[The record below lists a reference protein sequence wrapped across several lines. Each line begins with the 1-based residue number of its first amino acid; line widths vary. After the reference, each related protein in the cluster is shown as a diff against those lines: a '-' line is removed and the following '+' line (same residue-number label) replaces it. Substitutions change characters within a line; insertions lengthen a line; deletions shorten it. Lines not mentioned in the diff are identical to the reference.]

1 MKQITVIGLGAGEL
15 DQLPLG
21 LYRKLTTATRLF
33 VRTAEHPVLIEL
45 KNEGITFESFDA
57 IYEKHE
63 TFEVV
68 YKEIVE
74 TLIELAEETP
84 LFYAVPGHPLV
95 AEQTVQWL
103 VEAEK
108 EGRIQLEILGGQ
120 SFLDPIFNALRIDPI
135 EGFQLLDGTMLKR
148 DDVHMGQHVL
158 IAQVYD
164 AYSASD
170 VKLTLMEKYPDDY
183 LVTIVTAAGS
193 SQERLRTVPLFE
205 LDRAVELNNLT
216 TVYVP
221 PVAQIEDRLKE
232 WSTFREII
240 AKLRA
245 PDGCPWDREQT
256 HESLKKYVIEE
267 VHELLQA
274 IHDQDEEGIIE
285 ELGDVLLQVFLHA
298 QIGED
303 EGYFSLEDVLQR
315 VSAKM
320 IHRHPHV
327 FGDVEVE
334 NIEDVLHNWQKL
346 KAEEKSNQKKGILD
360 GLDRAES
367 SLLTSYNF
375 QKAAAKVGFDWP
387 SVEGVMKKFEEEWEE
402 FNNELK
408 NGGTESQMDE
418 LGDVLF
424 TIINVARF
432 YGLSPEEAM
441 MHANRKFKSRF
452 NFVEESVQKGKGDF
466 NVYSLEELESFWQQ
480 AKKTKGEKN
489 HEIR

>member
-21 LYRKLTTATRLF
+21 LYRMLKNATRLF
-33 VRTAEHPVLIEL
+33 VRTAEHPVLKEL
-45 KNEGITFESFDA
+45 QDEGLTFESFDSV
-57 IYEKHE
+57 YESHE
-63 TFEVV
+63 EFELV

-74 TLIELAEETP
+74 TLILRAEEAP

-103 VEAEK
+103 IEAEK
-108 EGRIQLEILGGQ
+108 DGRIELQIVGGQ

-135 EGFQLLDGTMLKR
+135 EGFQLLDGTMFKR
-148 DDVHMGQHVL
+148 DDVQMNQHVL

-164 AYSASD
+164 TYSASE
-170 VKLTLMEKYPDDY
+170 VKLTLMEKYRDDY
-183 LVTIVTAAGS
+183 PVTIVTAAGTS
-193 SQERLRTVPLFE
+193 EEKLRTVPLFE
-205 LDRAVELNNLT
+205 LDRAAELNNLT

-221 PVAQIEDRLKE
+221 PVLEMEDRLKE

-256 HESLKKYVIEE
+256 HESLKKYLIEE
-267 VHELLQA
+267 VHEFLQA
-274 IHDQDEEGIIE
+274 VHEQDDDGMIE
-285 ELGDVLLQVFLHA
+285 ELGDVLLQVFLHT

-303 EGYFSLEDVLQR
+303 EGYFSLEDVLAHI
-315 VSAKM
+315 SSKM

-327 FGDVEVE
+327 FGELEVE
-334 NIEDVLHNWQKL
+334 DSEEVLRNWQQL
-346 KAEEKSNQKKGILD
+346 KTQEKGYASKKVLEGQRRVD
-360 GLDRAES
+360 S

-387 SVEGVMKKFEEEWEE
+387 NVEGALEKFEEEWNE
-402 FNNELK
+402 FKAELE
-408 NGGTESQMDE
+408 NGGQASRLDE

-441 MHANRKFKSRF
+441 VHANRKFETRF
-452 NFVEESVQKGKGDF
+452 LEVEENVVNGKGEF
-466 NVYSLEELESFWQQ
+466 NAYSLEELEEFWQL
-480 AKKTKGEKN
+480 AKQKQRGEN
-489 HEIR
+489 E

>member
-1 MKQITVIGLGAGEL
+1 MKQITVIGLGAGDL

-21 LYRKLTTATRLF
+21 IYRTLKDATRVF
-33 VRTAEHPVLIEL
+33 VRTDKHPVLDEL
-45 KNEGITFESFDA
+45 RNEGLAFESFDS
-57 IYEKHE
+57 IYEKHDA
-63 TFEVV
+63 FEMV

-74 TLIELAEETP
+74 TLIDIAGESP
-84 LFYAVPGHPLV
+84 FVYAVPGHPLV

-108 EGRIQLEILGGQ
+108 AGRIQLTIVGGQ

-135 EGFQLLDGTMLKR
+135 EGFQLIDGTMFKR
-148 DDVHMGQHVL
+148 DDVQMGQHVL

-164 AYSASD
+164 AYSASE

-183 LVTIVTAAGS
+183 PVTIVTAAGS
-193 SQERLRTVPLFE
+193 SAEELKTVPLFE
-205 LDRAVELNNLT
+205 LDRAAELNNLT
-216 TVYVP
+216 TVYIP
-221 PVAQIEDRLKE
+221 PVIQIEERLKE
-232 WSTFREII
+232 WSAFREII

-256 HESLKKYVIEE
+256 HESLKKYIIEE
-267 VHELLQA
+267 AHELLQA
-274 IHDQDEEGIIE
+274 IHDEDDEGIIE

-334 NIEDVLHNWQKL
+334 SSEDVLRNWQQL
-346 KAEEKSNQKKGILD
+346 KAEEKGKQPTRILE
-360 GLDRAES
+360 GLDRTES
-367 SLLTSYNF
+367 SLLTSFNF

-387 SVEGVMKKFEEEWEE
+387 NVEGAIKKFDEEWNE
-402 FNNELK
+402 FKHELHK
-408 NGGTESQMDE
+408 GNSESQLDE

-441 MHANRKFKSRF
+441 IHANRKFKSRF
-452 NFVEESVQKGKGDF
+452 NFVESSVIKEKGDF
-466 NVYSLEELESFWQQ
+466 KQYTLEELEAIWQQ
-480 AKKTKGEKN
+480 AKQTKGEKN
-489 HEIR
+489 NEIR

>member
-21 LYRKLTTATRLF
+21 LYRKLTKATRLF
-33 VRTAEHPVLIEL
+33 VRTAEHPVLDEL
-45 KNEGITFESFDA
+45 VNDGLSFESFDA
-57 IYEKHE
+57 IYEKHDA
-63 TFEVV
+63 FEMV

-74 TLIELAEETP
+74 TLIELADESP
-84 LFYAVPGHPLV
+84 LIYAVPGHPLV

-108 EGRIQLEILGGQ
+108 EGRINLEILGGQ

-135 EGFQLLDGTMLKR
+135 EGFQLLDGTMFKR
-148 DDVHMGQHVL
+148 DDVQMGQHVL

-164 AYSASD
+164 SYSASE

-183 LVTIVTAAGS
+183 PVTIVTAAGS
-193 SQERLRTVPLFE
+193 SKEELRTVPLFE
-205 LDRAVELNNLT
+205 LDRAAELNNLT

-221 PVAQIEDRLKE
+221 PVVQLESRLKE
-232 WSTFREII
+232 WSSFREII

-256 HESLKKYVIEE
+256 HESLKKYIIEE
-267 VHELLQA
+267 VHEFLQA
-274 IHDQDEEGIIE
+274 VHDQDDEGIIE

-298 QIGED
+298 QIGQD
-303 EGYFSLEDVLQR
+303 EGYFSLEDVLQS

-334 NIEDVLHNWQKL
+334 NSEDVRRNWQEL
-346 KAEEKSNQKKGILD
+346 KAEEKGKGTKGILE

-367 SLLTSYNF
+367 SLLTSYNY

-387 SVEGVMKKFEEEWEE
+387 NVEGAMNKFVEEWDE
-402 FNNELK
+402 FKQELH
-408 NGGTESQMDE
+408 NGDSDAQLDE

-424 TIINVARF
+424 TIVNVARF

-452 NFVEESVQKGKGDF
+452 HFVEDNVQRNKGDF
-466 NVYSLEELESFWQQ
+466 NAYSLEELESFWQQ
-480 AKKTKGEKN
+480 AKQNKGEKN

>member
-21 LYRKLTTATRLF
+21 LYRMLKNAKRLF
-33 VRTAEHPVLIEL
+33 VRTAEHPVLQEL
-45 KNEGITFESFDA
+45 QAEGLLFESFDTV
-57 IYEKHE
+57 YEAHDE
-63 TFEVV
+63 FEKV

-74 TLIELAEETP
+74 TLISRAEEGP
-84 LFYAVPGHPLV
+84 LYYAVPGHPLV

-103 VEAEK
+103 IEAEK
-108 EGRIQLEILGGQ
+108 EGRIELNIVGGQ

-135 EGFQLLDGTMLKR
+135 EGFQLVDGTMFKR
-148 DDVHMGQHVL
+148 DDVKMNQHVL

-164 AYSASD
+164 TYSASE

-183 LVTIVTAAGS
+183 LVTIVTAAGTS
-193 SQERLRTVPLFE
+193 EERLRTVPLFE
-205 LDRAVELNNLT
+205 LDRAAELNNLT

-221 PVAQIEDRLKE
+221 PVTKMEDRLKE

-256 HESLKKYVIEE
+256 HESLKKYLIEE
-267 VHELLQA
+267 VHEFLQA
-274 IHDQDEEGIIE
+274 VNDQDDDGMIE
-285 ELGDVLLQVFLHA
+285 ELGDVMLQVFLHA

-303 EGYFSLEDVLQR
+303 EGYFSLEDVLYQI
-315 VSAKM
+315 SSKM

-327 FGDVEVE
+327 FGEVTVEDSE
-334 NIEDVLHNWQKL
+334 EVLRNWQQL
-346 KAEEKSNQKKGILD
+346 KEQEKGSQSKKVLEGQR
-360 GLDRAES
+360 RAES

-375 QKAAAKVGFDWP
+375 QKAVAKVGFDWP
-387 SVEGVMKKFEEEWEE
+387 NVEGALEKFDEEWIE
-402 FNNELK
+402 FKNELAS
-408 NGGTESQMDE
+408 GDQASRLDE

-424 TIINVARF
+424 TLINVARF

-441 MHANRKFKSRF
+441 IHANRKFESRF
-452 NFVEESVQKGKGDF
+452 LEVEESVTKGKGEF
-466 NVYSLEELESFWQQ
+466 NAYSLEELEAFWQQ
-480 AKKTKGEKN
+480 AKQKQRGE
-489 HEIR
+489 IS